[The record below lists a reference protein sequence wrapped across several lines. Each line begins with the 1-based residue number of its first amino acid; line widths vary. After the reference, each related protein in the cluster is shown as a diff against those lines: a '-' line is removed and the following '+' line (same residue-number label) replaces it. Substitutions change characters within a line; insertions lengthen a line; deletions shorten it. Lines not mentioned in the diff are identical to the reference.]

1 MAETDLTALLVETGA
16 LHGVR
21 LARGRGGPRE
31 AAANRW
37 PIAAPAASSEG
48 GEGGAAPADAAS
60 DALAKALCAAQ
71 RAWKM
76 EAGCSLA
83 LPTST
88 LMLKVLALP
97 PADPASLAGIVRLQM
112 EKIAPCAGDDLVV
125 GHEILSRGE
134 AGQRVFAAAV
144 PRAKLDALA
153 QRLAAAGLRLTRLDA
168 ALLGW
173 WRQLAD
179 LRLPA
184 LAEGRV
190 AVLFEQGGE
199 WDLLLTEANEP
210 LLARGLGLPWEPP
223 DLGRELTLSLLQ
235 AEMEAG
241 AASLSALLVVAERSP
256 DGDWLAAL
264 QAAAGVQPQYVPRER
279 LGSPALGVA
288 LRDAETGRLDLVP
301 DAWREQERTQ
311 RARRRFLAGFGAA
324 ALLWVLLTAGL
335 LLAPSIVKR
344 ATAGV
349 TARIAA
355 REPAF
360 REASDVRLRVR
371 LIRSYMDRSRSL
383 LEALRS
389 VCEVMPAGVELSA
402 LTYRREEGVK
412 LQGDAAGSALVYAF
426 KDALDAVGVFAGGKL
441 NGPTLEPVR
450 RRHRFEID
458 ARFDADAPAAGGGE

>member
-1 MAETDLTALLVETGA
+1 MAETELTALLVESGA

-21 LARGRGGPRE
+21 LARGRGGPRA

-37 PIAAPAASSEG
+37 PMAAPPPPAG
-48 GEGGAAPADAAS
+48 GDAPAAPADPAA
-60 DALAKALCAAQ
+60 DPLAAALCAAQ
-71 RAWKM
+71 RAWRM
-76 EAGCSLA
+76 EAGCALA
-83 LPTST
+83 LPTSE
-88 LMLKVLALP
+88 LMLKVLSLP
-97 PADPASLAGIVRLQM
+97 PADPASLAGMVRLQM
-112 EKIAPCAGDDLVV
+112 EKIAPCSGEDLVV

-153 QRLAAAGLRLTRLDA
+153 QQLAAAGLRLTRLDA

-173 WRQLAD
+173 WRQLSD

-190 AVLFEQGGE
+190 AVLFEQGGQ
-199 WDLLLTEANEP
+199 WDLLLVEANEP

-241 AASLSALLVVAERSP
+241 PAALSALLVVAEQTP
-256 DGDWLAAL
+256 AGDWLAAL
-264 QAAAGVQPQYVPRER
+264 QAAAGVPPQYVPRER

-288 LRDAETGRLDLVP
+288 LRDGETGRLDLVP
-301 DAWREQERTQ
+301 DVWRAQEHAQ
-311 RARRRFLAGFGAA
+311 RARRRFLKAFGAA
-324 ALLWVLLTAGL
+324 ALLWLLLTAAL
-335 LLAPSIVKR
+335 LLAPSIVRR

-349 TARIAA
+349 AARIAA
-355 REPAF
+355 RETVF

-412 LQGDAAGSALVYAF
+412 LQGDAAGPALVYAF
-426 KDALDAVGVFAGGKL
+426 KDALEAAGVFAGSKL
-441 NGPTLEPVR
+441 NGVTLDAAR

-458 ARFDADAPAAGGGE
+458 ARFDADAPAGGGG